1 MKVVVNPDL
10 LFGTLTVRSLRHE
23 HYFTV
28 LCCAGHHCRLC
39 GVDSVCHQQQ
49 GRRFIDALMGLR
61 CVVRLA
67 LCPSDL
73 ADSNPAGS
81 EEIAAGAEA
90 LIDLAPL
97 RYRG

>member
-1 MKVVVNPDL
+1 
-10 LFGTLTVRSLRHE
+10 
-23 HYFTV
+23 
-28 LCCAGHHCRLC
+28 
-39 GVDSVCHQQQ
+39 
-49 GRRFIDALMGLR
+49 MGLR

-97 RYRG
+97 WYRG